1 MLSKFTGTAL
11 SAAHV
16 AARPMASLFVLRHKM
31 SSSAA
36 SAGKGLDPH
45 EFTVTYDNGFLPLH
59 EPLERLPAPF
69 EKMNDILDRMPVEL
83 ENGGKGLLYDGRL
96 GDVIKKELPQYDLK
110 LIDSANNQ
118 LLAALY
124 RDLTFL
130 CSAYLLEPCDVNYRK
145 KGEYGLGR
153 DHLPASI
160 AVPMVRVAERLN
172 AKPYMEYAISYAL
185 YNWKRADKSKGMQY
199 ENLRLI
205 RKLHGG
211 AAESG
216 FILVHVAMV
225 AHTGTQVKNTDRV
238 IKAAETKSREQMNE
252 ALRDY
257 HANLIAINQAMD
269 TMWNRSQSRDYMKL
283 RTFIMGTK
291 DQPMFPN
298 GVVYEGVSDKPTQYR
313 GESGA
318 NDSII
323 PTCDNLFDLNFP
335 TNPMTGILLDFRS
348 YRPKTHEAYLEE
360 IKARS
365 RAAKVK
371 EFCLADANTAVLYL
385 SNVDM
390 NREFRMRHWNF
401 TKEYI
406 IKQSDHPVATG
417 GSPITTWLPN
427 QLTGVLTTMEQ
438 VIAQIDSQVASGA
451 KLTKD
456 SQERFTAVKARSE
469 AQLRVLQREVAD
481 LRAKFGQ

>member
-1 MLSKFTGTAL
+1 MLSIASQSL
-11 SAAHV
+11 RSA
-16 AARPMASLFVLRHKM
+16 
-31 SSSAA
+31 SSSLLRPALVSYVRQYSLA
-36 SAGKGLDPH
+36 SASGSDPH

-59 EPLERLPAPF
+59 EPLARLPAPF
-69 EKMNDILDRMPVEL
+69 AALDSILDRMPVDL
-83 ENGGKGLLYDGRL
+83 DGGKHGLLYDGRL
-96 GDVIKKELPQYDLK
+96 GDVVKKELPQVDLK
-110 LIDSANNQ
+110 EIDKANNQ

-124 RDLTFL
+124 RDYTFL
-130 CSAYLLEPCDVNYRK
+130 CSAYLLEPCDVNFRN
-145 KGEYGLGR
+145 KGSYGLGR
-153 DHLPASI
+153 DRLPASI

-172 AKPYMEYAISYAL
+172 AKPFMEYAISYAL
-185 YNWKRADKSKGMQY
+185 YNWQRIDRTKGMEY
-199 ENLRLI
+199 ENLKLI

-211 AAESG
+211 PAESG

-225 AHTGTQVKNTDRV
+225 AHTGAQVKNTDRV
-238 IKAAETKSREQMNE
+238 IKAAEAKNREELNQ

-257 HANLIAINQAMD
+257 HANLVTINRVMD
-269 TMWNRSQSRDYMKL
+269 TMWARSESRDYMKL

-298 GVVYEGVSDKPTQYR
+298 GVIYEGVSDKPTQYR

-323 PTCDNLFDLNFP
+323 PTIDNLFDLHFP
-335 TNPMTGILLDFRS
+335 SNPMTGILLDFRS
-348 YRPKTHEAYLEE
+348 YRPKTHEAFLEE
-360 IKARS
+360 TKSRSKNAR
-365 RAAKVK
+365 VK
-371 EFCLADANTAVLYL
+371 EFCLADPNSAVLYL
-385 SNVDM
+385 ANIDM

-427 QLTGVLTTMEQ
+427 QLTGVLTHMEKVVAQ
-438 VIAQIDSQVASGA
+438 VESQVASGQ
-451 KLTKD
+451 KLTK
-456 SQERFTAVKARSE
+456 ETAAIFESVKVRSD
-469 AQLRVLQREVAD
+469 AQLRVLTREVAE